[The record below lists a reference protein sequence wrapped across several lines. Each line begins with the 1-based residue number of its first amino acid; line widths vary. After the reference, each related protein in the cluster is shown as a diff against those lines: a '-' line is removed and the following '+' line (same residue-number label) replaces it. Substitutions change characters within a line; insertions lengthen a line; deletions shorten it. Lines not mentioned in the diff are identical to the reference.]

1 MKRVDQVIEYLILG
15 ILILIPLFYDPNIY
29 VTFDL
34 SKALLLRFLSL
45 ILLAFVSFRI
55 IFYPFAFKRIG
66 LYPPVI
72 AFFISSITSTIFSVS
87 PWQSL
92 LGTYRRFEGLI
103 AIMSYI
109 FLFFVVTNFVSPL
122 RINRFLKT
130 IVIVGTIAS
139 IKGIFEGLSGTYP
152 LCFFGN
158 QNFLA
163 AYLVLSIPFSF
174 FLSFQSNR
182 LWISTFIIMV
192 FCLLLTRTRGAYL
205 AFFISMPLFFI
216 LTGKGLLKRIEVKA
230 ILGILLFAFLIL
242 SLNPATS
249 PIQRILGTFKV
260 SKQGIA
266 FQGTALER
274 LYLWK
279 AGFKTMLAYPLTGCG
294 IEAMRLAYA
303 KFEEAELEVV
313 GGHNVKADRSHNET
327 VDMGVTRG
335 IPGLIIYIWLW
346 ITIIVLS
353 LRIKNRL
360 LSASFLASLI
370 AYFVQCQFNFSM
382 ISYTTTFWIL
392 LSLLCLALREQ
403 EKKKLP
409 LAKPKF
415 SPGRIILFVCCLLS
429 VVCCLILTIPI
440 YKADVLF
447 KNAVHYKERGQF
459 DNAIQYAEEALKK
472 HPKEPYYY
480 ETLCESLFMKAQFA
494 ETKEK
499 QREWVNR
506 AFIAAD
512 KALSITPTNG
522 FFYNLLG
529 GLHTLLYFSGDEK
542 ERDLAIKEYRH
553 ALELIPVFIEPYLNL
568 AIIYKKEGD
577 IDKAMYC
584 YKKILEFNP
593 EHPEAL
599 ISLSDIYYQK
609 HDIKNALIF
618 FEKTRVACEKAILN
632 DPTNK
637 KIPPILKYAE
647 SMISIIG
654 KTPL

>member
-1 MKRVDQVIEYLILG
+1 I
-15 ILILIPLFYDPNIY
+15 DPIRIY
-29 VTFDL
+29 
-34 SKALLLRFLSL
+34 R
-45 ILLAFVSFRI
+45 
-55 IFYPFAFKRIG
+55 AFKI
-66 LYPPVI
+66 
-72 AFFISSITSTIFSVS
+72 
-87 PWQSL
+87 
-92 LGTYRRFEGLI
+92 
-103 AIMSYI
+103 
-109 FLFFVVTNFVSPL
+109 
-122 RINRFLKT
+122 
-130 IVIVGTIAS
+130 IVIVGVICSVWGIA
-139 IKGIFEGLSGTYP
+139 EGLGGNYP
-152 LCFFGN
+152 LAFFGN

-163 AYLVLSIPFSF
+163 AYLVMGIPFSLL
-174 FLSFQSNR
+174 LSFQKNR
-182 LWISTFIIMV
+182 LWITTFLIMAL
-192 FCLLLTRTRGAYL
+192 CLLLTRTRGAWFG
-205 AFFISMPLFFI
+205 FFISILFFFI
-216 LTGKGLLKRIEVKA
+216 IAGRELLKKIEIKV
-230 ILGILLFAFLIL
+230 ILGIFVLALLIL
-242 SLNPATS
+242 SLNPTTS
-249 PIQRILGTFKV
+249 PIKRVLGTFK
-260 SKQGIA
+260 KTEKGIA
-266 FQGTALER
+266 ITGTALER

-303 KFEEAELEVV
+303 KFESKELEVV

-382 ISYTTTFWIL
+382 VSYTTTFWIL

-415 SPGRIILFVCCLLS
+415 STGRIILFVCCLLS

-447 KNAVHYKERGQF
+447 KNAVHYKESGQF

-654 KTPL
+654 KNPSLMREQNN